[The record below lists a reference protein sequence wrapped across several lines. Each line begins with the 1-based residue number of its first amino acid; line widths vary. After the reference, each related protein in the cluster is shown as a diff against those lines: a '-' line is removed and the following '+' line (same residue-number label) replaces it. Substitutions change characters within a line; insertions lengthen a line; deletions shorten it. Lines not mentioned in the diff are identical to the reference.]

1 MMLILLSIIVIISED
16 YEVVVAVSKDMM
28 VAQPSRYERD
38 EVMVI
43 SGLPL
48 SSLYNNYTVT

>member
-1 MMLILLSIIVIISED
+1 MLMLVSILVIISGA

-28 VAQPSRYERD
+28 VARSSRYERN
-38 EVMVI
+38 EVMVM